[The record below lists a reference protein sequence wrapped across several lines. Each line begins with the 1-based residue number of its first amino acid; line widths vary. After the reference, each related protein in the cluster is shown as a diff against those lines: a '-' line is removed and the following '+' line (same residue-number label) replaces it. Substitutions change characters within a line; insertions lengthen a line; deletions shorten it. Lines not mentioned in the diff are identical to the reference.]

1 MECWDRLRFATEVVM
16 TQIGL
21 RARLIGPS
29 GRDALT
35 LRSMSDPT
43 TNILHNAD
51 APWNRFSSDD
61 YWKHNYHKLQP
72 EDQEIIHRVSQFFGH
87 AFADSSPGQRR
98 GIDVGAGTNLYPA
111 LLMLPWTSQI
121 LLTDFSPSNVD
132 WLRHHVA
139 DDDGPWT
146 WWPFWRELQEAEG
159 YNEIGE
165 PRKQLRETCASEP
178 GYAGIER
185 RSVFDLPEAVW
196 DLGTMFFVAESITE
210 DSAEFRAAVAR
221 FVGALKPGAPF
232 AAAFMAGSDG
242 YPVADTRFPALS
254 ISPDDVRLYFT
265 ELGARELSV
274 ELLRT
279 TPRVRDGYKGMI
291 VATGFGRGR

>member
-1 MECWDRLRFATEVVM
+1 
-16 TQIGL
+16 
-21 RARLIGPS
+21 
-29 GRDALT
+29 
-35 LRSMSDPT
+35 MSDAPT
-43 TNILHNAD
+43 NVLQNAD

-61 YWKHNYHKLQP
+61 YWKHNYHQLQP

-87 AFADSSPGQRR
+87 AFADCSPVRRR

-111 LLMLPWTSQI
+111 LLMLPWANQI
-121 LLTDFSPSNVD
+121 LLTDFSQSNVD

-146 WWPFWRELQEAEG
+146 WWPFWHELQEAEG
-159 YNEIGE
+159 YNQIGE

-185 RSVFDLPEAVW
+185 HSVFGLPEARW

-210 DSAEFRAAVAR
+210 DRAEFRAAVAG

-232 AAAFMAGSDG
+232 VTAFMAGSDG
-242 YPVADTRFPALS
+242 YPVADTLFPALP
-254 ISPDDVRLYFT
+254 ITPDDVRLYFT
-265 ELGARELSV
+265 ELGASELSV
-274 ELLRT
+274 ELLQT
-279 TPRVRDGYKGMI
+279 THRVRDGYKGMI
-291 VATGFGRGR
+291 VATGFACGR